1 MRLGD
6 KAKQRATG
14 WSLGP
19 PYLRR
24 LAWQSAALTLGLAFA
39 SMAIMVY
46 RVHFGMRYV
55 DWIAWLQL
63 GLALASPVAF
73 HVFQAWSRR
82 TLQRRLDAASG
93 RLCIHCAYDLSA
105 LGDPGRC
112 PECGN
117 AYVLVQSARAWHA
130 AGFVVSHDTRPI

>member
-6 KAKQRATG
+6 KSRSGARRWTF
-14 WSLGP
+14 GP

-24 LAWQSAALTLGLAFA
+24 LAWQSAALTLGPALA
-39 SMAIMVY
+39 STAIMVY

-55 DWIAWLQL
+55 DWLLWTVLAL
-63 GLALASPVAF
+63 GLASPFSF
-73 HVFQAWSRR
+73 HAFQAWNRR
-82 TLQRRLDAASG
+82 ALQRRLDAANG
-93 RLCIHCAYDLSA
+93 RLCIHCGYNLSA

-117 AYVLVQSARAWHA
+117 AYVLVQNARAWRA
-130 AGFVVSHDTRPI
+130 AGFVVS